1 MPKIPWLTSQGY
13 RAHAPLKL
21 STADLPRFGKRPAG
35 SGTLAKTAP
44 GAEAMPHCCHSHTG
58 IYHIGRMPLGDSQG

>member
-21 STADLPRFGKRPAG
+21 STADLPKFGKRPAG

-44 GAEAMPHCCHSHTG
+44 RRRGDAPLLPLAHRDLS
-58 IYHIGRMPLGDSQG
+58 YRADALGR